1 MAFRGETVD
10 DTSVLPLQKIDL
22 SLKRTEGHA
31 SSSPRKSFLVFLT
44 HCFVLVEIMRFIS
57 IAIERARGSM
67 LHGRIKFA

>member
-1 MAFRGETVD
+1 MN
-10 DTSVLPLQKIDL
+10 DTSVLRMQKIDL
-22 SLKRTEGHA
+22 PLKKTEGHA
-31 SSSPRKSFLVFLT
+31 SSRPRKSSLSFLT